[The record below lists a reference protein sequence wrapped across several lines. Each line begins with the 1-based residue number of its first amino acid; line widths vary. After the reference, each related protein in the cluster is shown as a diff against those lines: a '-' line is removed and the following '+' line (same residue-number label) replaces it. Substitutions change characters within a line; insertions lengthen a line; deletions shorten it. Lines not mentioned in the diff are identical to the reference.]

1 MKLPTDRRAF
11 LGALAALGASS
22 RTAGAASEAVTQ
34 SATAPASH
42 PASHAQSKS
51 PHTPDTGLR
60 FLYEPEMEFLDA
72 ALEQLIP
79 SDALGPG
86 AREAGVTRYI
96 DGQLAGAW
104 GAGAGQYRQGP
115 WGESSAQFGH
125 QSPLTPRQIYRLG
138 MASVDE
144 WCARHHGARFAALSA
159 SQQVQVLQSM
169 QHGTLECRTPPDPKS
184 FFALLWRNTLEGYF
198 SDPIYGGNADKAGW
212 KLIGFPGVA
221 SAYGE
226 ELRRHNVPYR
236 VPPVSIADLQRHLV
250 EVDEHGH
257 PRRDA

>member
-1 MKLPTDRRAF
+1 MKQSKDRRAF
-11 LGALAALGASS
+11 LGALAAF
-22 RTAGAASEAVTQ
+22 GAASKSVHASQPGAHAEA
-34 SATAPASH
+34 
-42 PASHAQSKS
+42 KG
-51 PHTPDTGLR
+51 PHTPDTGFR
-60 FLYEPEMEFLDA
+60 FLREPEIEFLNA

-104 GAGAGQYRQGP
+104 GAGADQYRQGP
-115 WGESSAQFGH
+115 WGDSSPQLGH
-125 QSPLTPRQIYRLG
+125 QSPLNPQQIYRLG
-138 MASVDE
+138 MAAVDE
-144 WCARHHGARFAALSA
+144 WCAQHHDARFAALSA
-159 SQQVQVLQSM
+159 SLQVQVLQSL
-169 QHGTLECRTPPDPKS
+169 QHGTLDCRAPPDPRF
-184 FFALLWRNTLEGYF
+184 FFALLWRSTLEGFF

-221 SAYGE
+221 AAYGE

-236 VPPVSIADLQRHLV
+236 VPPVSIADMQRHLV

-257 PRRDA
+257 PRRRA